1 MYSSSTSGTVFLRC
15 EYTQAPITFTK
26 IWIHSRIN
34 FFHTARPSIEIPP
47 ARRVI
52 AVNDGVTQNTTFV
65 CQAVGDPRPVISWV
79 HNGQNINRRSDER
92 FQDNI
97 IEMSRNTIRSRLNVI
112 QLTGTDSG
120 TIDCVANSMVD
131 NPQGRPLT
139 PTTMSSTTLSVLS
152 K

>member
-1 MYSSSTSGTVFLRC
+1 MNTL
-15 EYTQAPITFTK
+15 QN
-26 IWIHSRIN
+26 H

-52 AVNDGVTQNTTFV
+52 AVNDGVAQNTTFV
-65 CQAVGDPRPVISWV
+65 CQAVGDPRPVISWI

-97 IEMSRNTIRSRLNVI
+97 IETSRDTVRSRLNVT
-112 QLTGTDSG
+112 QLRGTDSG
-120 TIDCVANSMVD
+120 SIDCVANSMVD